1 MDTLWTKPQESTSNS
16 EYERS
21 VTESQIISNL
31 NTNIEDL
38 LNKISQV
45 TNHYD
50 PLPELPSPALMRSPS
65 IPEQLPTYQ
74 IHFPLKKLQSLPQ
87 K

>member
-50 PLPELPSPALMRSPS
+50 PLPELP
-65 IPEQLPTYQ
+65 
-74 IHFPLKKLQSLPQ
+74 
-87 K
+87 